1 VVSCPEG
8 LAALSEKAPGVR
20 ILTAAVDDSLNELKF
35 IVPGLG
41 DFGDRYYGSG
51 ETMLGHPCSISLL
64 KISLFV
70 ARVSL

>member
-1 VVSCPEG
+1 M
-8 LAALSEKAPGVR
+8 SEKAPGVR

-51 ETMLGHPCSISLL
+51 ETTLGHPCPISLL
-64 KISLFV
+64 EIPLFV
-70 ARVSL
+70 ARILL